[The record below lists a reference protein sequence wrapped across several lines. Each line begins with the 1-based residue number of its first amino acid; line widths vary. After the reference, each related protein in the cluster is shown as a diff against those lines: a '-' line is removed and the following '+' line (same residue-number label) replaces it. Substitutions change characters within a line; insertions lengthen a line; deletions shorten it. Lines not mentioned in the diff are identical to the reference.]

1 MDEPVE
7 LGSYLPLSFYST
19 AEQDYF
25 TFLWDA
31 FEANCTHKNY
41 QFAFLAYHMLAMSFI
56 YVNIWQIKKTRPR
69 DFAKGLIGFTRDEK
83 ELLAAKSPLAFSRVP
98 ERTVLRFLRLVG
110 CSDGEIGRYAK
121 FVDIRNDTV
130 HSNGNIFFRTQAAL
144 EVKISKILRA
154 VATIQ
159 NHSKSVIEQCYREF
173 LLNSLDSEAR
183 EYSDASDQ
191 IKEVLIHSNYMS
203 RKDIE
208 VCTKFDIKQLD
219 DQCEFAAM
227 KELHY
232 CLLADYNENGL
243 DTE

>member
-7 LGSYLPLSFYST
+7 LSSYLPLSFYST
-19 AEQDYF
+19 VEQDYF

-31 FEANCTHKNY
+31 FETNYANSNY

-56 YVNIWQIKKTRPR
+56 YVNIWQIKQTRPE

-98 ERTVLRFLRLVG
+98 ERTVLRFLRLIG

-121 FVDIRNDTV
+121 FVAIRNDMV

-144 EVKISKILRA
+144 EVKINEVLRS
-154 VATIQ
+154 VADIQ
-159 NHSKSVIEQCYREF
+159 NHSRPLIEQCYREF

-219 DQCEFAAM
+219 DQRGFVDM
-227 KELHY
+227 RELHY
-232 CLLADYNENGL
+232 NLLAEYNDNGL
-243 DTE
+243 DTA